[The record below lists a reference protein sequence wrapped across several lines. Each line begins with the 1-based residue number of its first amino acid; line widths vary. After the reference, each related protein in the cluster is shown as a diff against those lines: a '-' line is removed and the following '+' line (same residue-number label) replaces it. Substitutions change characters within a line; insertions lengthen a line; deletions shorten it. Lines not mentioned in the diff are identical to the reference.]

1 MNYDTKVLVYFK
13 DDSCSNE
20 LGRLDMTTVIDIDF
34 SKVHDAPILA
44 LDLIT
49 EDRYYTVVADSHQ
62 AMIKWAYAFNL
73 VRKKQIKRS
82 IQQRTSIQ
90 TAERWMK
97 YDYTFEEAGPLMINV
112 VGTSNVDKTG
122 QVISNKIVIT
132 SFEYNEDGSPG
143 RAETSGKI
151 RVNDFLTG
159 VNDVDLSWLSFD
171 DAMDKVIQASWPKTL
186 HFLRDLAASN
196 QSRRA
201 ADWAHVFYPA
211 LTKKK
216 RRYVE
221 IHDDSIIFFKPA
233 PGGAASSNRDALI
246 KLNNIASIRPIIDRT
261 RPVEEQHILSIVFKE
276 NAVIQIY
283 NDSNEAT
290 KQENINTLTITLE
303 NERKFKS
310 WRSILASPTS
320 VDNEVQNIISML
332 AVETI
337 QDSGAVISVEA
348 SDLSVKS
355 LLTGK
360 FSRRIFGLAG
370 GTLKVILDLYYIILY
385 YIIANIIIIVVVSS

>member
-1 MNYDTKVLVYFK
+1 MLNYDTKILVYFK

-20 LGRLDMTTVIDIDF
+20 LGRLDMTTVIDVAF
-34 SKVHDAPILA
+34 SKVCDAPILA

-73 VRKKQIKRS
+73 VRKKQIKRVT
-82 IQQRTSIQ
+82 QQRLSVQ
-90 TAERWMK
+90 AAERWMK
-97 YDYTFEEAGPLMINV
+97 YEYTFEEAGPLMINV

-122 QVISNKIVIT
+122 QVISNKIVVT

-143 RAETSGKI
+143 RAEMSGKI

-159 VNDVDLSWLSFD
+159 VNSVDLSLLTFD
-171 DAMDKVIQASWPKTL
+171 DAMDKVIQSSWPKTL

-201 ADWAHVFYPA
+201 ADWAYVFYPA
-211 LTKKK
+211 LDKKK

-221 IHDDSIIFFKPA
+221 IHDDCIIFFKPA

-246 KLNNIASIRPIIDRT
+246 KLNHIASIRPIIDRT
-261 RPVEEQHILSIVFKE
+261 MPIKEQHILSVAFKE
-276 NAVIQIY
+276 NAVIEIY

-290 KQENINTLTITLE
+290 NEERITTLTFSLE
-303 NERKFKS
+303 NERQFKS
-310 WRSILASPTS
+310 WRSILASPTTI
-320 VDNEVQNIISML
+320 NGELQNIISML
-332 AVETI
+332 ALENI

-360 FSRRIFGLAG
+360 FSRRIFGLSG
-370 GTLKVILDLYYIILY
+370 GMLKVILLILLILLFY
-385 YIIANIIIIVVVSS
+385 CIIANNYYHY